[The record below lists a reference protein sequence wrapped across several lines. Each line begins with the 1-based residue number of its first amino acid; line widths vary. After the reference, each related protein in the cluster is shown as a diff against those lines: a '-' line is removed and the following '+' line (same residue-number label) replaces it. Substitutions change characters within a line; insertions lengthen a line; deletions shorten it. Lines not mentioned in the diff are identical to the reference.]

1 MVKTTQ
7 SIEIME
13 EEVTSGEQ
21 LNIPVNQSNYLKHAS
36 SHKSN
41 HVKTRNKSINRNYKG
56 NHTSQNEGG
65 TNNR

>member
-21 LNIPVNQSNYLKHAS
+21 LNIPVNQSNYLKHAP

-56 NHTSQNEGG
+56 NHT
-65 TNNR
+65 